1 MPACHEIDY
10 LGRLYLHT
18 TRDRAEGVETVIT
31 TCLDLG
37 APLVDAV
44 ADKLQRKTPLK
55 SFRLFA
61 YGDVPTTKGS
71 LLFDE
76 QGAIR
81 VMAFYEAYTSAREGW
96 LDIDVAH
103 LSQGDD
109 PDPQAHKSAGKFRLD
124 LREDGLWAKDVTY
137 VPEFFE
143 AVAEERFRSY
153 SPVVEYDEDR
163 RICAVLQLA
172 LTNIPAMHGATP
184 LALSVRGALPPRRVF
199 MSRFNPIVMTALCL
213 AASTEVAKVFLET
226 DKGAMEDKPA
236 MDALFRAL
244 SEAAYA
250 AAPGC
255 HLEEVYEDHV
265 VVGCPREMGG
275 AIGEKYMR
283 MPYTVEGGKVK
294 MGAGIAVV
302 KKFIPAEGAESAD
315 VEGREEEKM
324 KVEMSASLARASEI
338 ERQLLAA
345 TGARSVSAAIAQIEQ
360 LRQHGG
366 PEVTKRLEALE
377 RESFSARR
385 TVLLDGAK
393 RAGKWTAGL
402 EKQADRTADRARK
415 LGEDPIAAMQELFDH
430 APVVVAP
437 GQERQL
443 QALSAAGS
451 ADGLTAEEQAI
462 CEEQAKRLGVEVKTY
477 TAQFLTNRKRFG
489 HGARA

>member
-1 MPACHEIDY
+1 M
-10 LGRLYLHT
+10 
-18 TRDRAEGVETVIT
+18 IT

-37 APLVDAV
+37 EPLVAAEAT
-44 ADKLQRKTPLK
+44 ADKFQRKTPLK

-61 YGDVPTTKGS
+61 YGDVPTTKGA

-137 VPEFFE
+137 APEFFE

-184 LALSVRGALPPRRVF
+184 LALSVRGA
-199 MSRFNPIVMTALCL
+199 MSPQGRKIMSGRFNPLVLTALCL
-213 AASTEVAKVFLET
+213 AASTEVAKVSLEA
-226 DKGAMEDKPA
+226 DKEAMADKPA

-244 SEAAYA
+244 ADAVYA
-250 AAPGC
+250 SAPGC

-275 AIGEKYMR
+275 GVIGEKYMR
-283 MPYTVEGGKVK
+283 IPYAVEGGKVK
-294 MGAGIAVV
+294 MGTGIAVV
-302 KKFIPAEGAESAD
+302 KRFIPSERAD
-315 VEGREEEKM
+315 AGEREESM
-324 KVEMSASLARASEI
+324 KEAMSASLARASEI

-451 ADGLTAEEQAI
+451 ADGLTLEEQAI
-462 CEEQAKRLGVEVKTY
+462 CEEQAKRLGVELKTY
-477 TAQFLTNRKRFG
+477 TAQFLSNRKRFG